1 MATEMQSQIVDINFE
16 ELLAR
21 VENDR
26 ELMQDLLDMFREEY
40 PRQRQTLQQALDAND
55 MAQIHS
61 AGHTV
66 KGMCANLA
74 MPQAAQA
81 AARVEMAGK
90 SQNAGDLAAAV
101 ADLDHAVAR
110 IWNQLDQNAG
120 APA

>member
-90 SQNAGDLAAAV
+90 TQNAGDLVEAV
-101 ADLDHAVAR
+101 ADLDRAVAR

>member
-40 PRQRQTLQQALDAND
+40 PRQRQVLQQALDENQ
-55 MAQIHS
+55 MQQIHS
-61 AGHTV
+61 AGHTL

-74 MPQAAQA
+74 MPQAALA

-90 SQNAGDLAAAV
+90 TQNQGELAEAI
-101 ADLDHAVAR
+101 ADLDRAVAR
-110 IWNQLDQNAG
+110 IWSQLGQSSG
-120 APA
+120 ATA

>member
-40 PRQRQTLQQALDAND
+40 PRQRQILQQALEANEM
-55 MAQIHS
+55 MAIQS
-61 AGHTV
+61 AGHTL

-74 MPQAAQA
+74 MPQATEA

-90 SQNAGDLAAAV
+90 TKNAEEIAAAI

>member
-40 PRQRQTLQQALDAND
+40 PRQRQVLQQALDENQ
-55 MAQIHS
+55 MQQIYS
-61 AGHTV
+61 AGHTL

-74 MPQAAQA
+74 MPQAALA

-90 SQNAGDLAAAV
+90 TQNQGELAEAI
-101 ADLDHAVAR
+101 ADLDRAVAR
-110 IWNQLDQNAG
+110 IWSQLGQSSG
-120 APA
+120 ATA